1 MQLMLIG
8 ILVVMLIDTDE
19 VNAYCYVEYN
29 VSWHTMNDNDDRS
42 EATIIHHGE
51 CVSTIM
57 MSRAVGECV
66 VVMTN
71 RR

>member
-1 MQLMLIG
+1 M
-8 ILVVMLIDTDE
+8 LVVM
-19 VNAYCYVEYN
+19 
-29 VSWHTMNDNDDRS
+29 NDNNADSYDDS
-42 EATIIHHGE
+42 NVNCYGWIIMLVGIPRMIMMMGAKRLSSIME